1 MLHVWCDWRVVLG
14 LGGRIFW
21 KGSQVLM
28 VTDSVFHS
36 QGVGFPVE
44 AEAAA
49 ESCRQNR

>member
-1 MLHVWCDWRVVLG
+1 
-14 LGGRIFW
+14 
-21 KGSQVLM
+21 M